1 MSFLLMVL
9 ILVGGLAVIVEVL
22 NLFARDFFGGGRAQD
37 AIKESI
43 RKTQSEL
50 RAADKK
56 LDSLRTSR
64 RGVLTEFERAANK
77 IEELEKQSRRAP
89 DVPPAL
95 IHTLA
100 SASGFGTR
108 YRAKLTKTL
117 PDDADENQLLLWKH
131 EAFLE
136 VTADGPDEALS
147 AARRQ
152 FPEAHGYGIGP
163 FAPVTSTSVES
174 AA

>member
-1 MSFLLMVL
+1 MSLLFLVL
-9 ILVGGLAVIVEVL
+9 ILVGGLAVVVE
-22 NLFARDFFGGGRAQD
+22 LFNFFAKDLFFGGRATE

-64 RGVLTEFERAANK
+64 RGVVAEFERATSK
-77 IEELEKQSRRAP
+77 VEDLDKELRRTP

-95 IHTLA
+95 VHMLA
-100 SASGFGTR
+100 STTGFGSR
-108 YRAKLTKTL
+108 YRASITKTL
-117 PDDADENQLLLWKH
+117 PPDADENQVLLWKYA
-131 EAFLE
+131 AFVD
-136 VTADGPDEALS
+136 VTADGADEAS
-147 AARRQ
+147 ATARRQ
-152 FPEAHGYGIGP
+152 FPESHGYNIGP
-163 FAPVTSTSVES
+163 FAPVVTPSVES